1 MKYVLISLSFVCWL
15 LISLT
20 IIGII
25 ITPFSY
31 FSGES
36 DLSEIISVLIMGPL
50 SIAFF
55 YWLGPNRY
63 KKYKLKKIEE
73 LAGRQGVEISPKPT
87 LFQRFTRFA
96 PGYNQEEVDKSLADA
111 KKVLKNSKAEIK
123 QGWKNF
129 KAETKAEIK
138 EIEEQHEK
146 EKKSKEKIKWIG
158 PIAMWKGFKAEMKKL
173 EEQQE
178 KEKKLKQEKYIW
190 EQKTLLENSYINN
203 EHKIICKT
211 INTLDNYFFRAP
223 PEGGCLEADNYS
235 NDCIEWLL
243 LEGKE
248 WLELKNSP
256 SKVPDDE
263 IWKSCFI
270 RNEVCIGMPIEYV
283 EKLLVTFEYRIPDID
298 SKKIEN
304 SKGTTLIRRYGKY
317 KNKVGSH
324 SYKYEVKY
332 RDNIVISYKEL

>member
-1 MKYVLISLSFVCWL
+1 MKYLLISLSFICWL
-15 LISLT
+15 VISLT

-25 ITPFSY
+25 ISPFSY

-36 DLSEIISVLIMGPL
+36 DFSEIISVLIMGPL

-87 LFQRFTRFA
+87 LFQRFTKFA
-96 PGYNQEEVDKSLADA
+96 PGYDQEKVDKGWADTKTEFSNIKTDM
-111 KKVLKNSKAEIK
+111 KK
-123 QGWKNF
+123 GWKNF
-129 KAETKAEIK
+129 KAEIK
-138 EIEEQHEK
+138 ELEEQQEK
-146 EKKSKEKIKWIG
+146 EKKPKEKIKWVG

-178 KEKKLKQEKYIW
+178 KEKKLKQQKYIQ

-203 EHKIICKT
+203 EHKIICET

-263 IWKSCFI
+263 IWESCFI
-270 RNEVCIGMPIEYV
+270 RSEVCIGMPIEYV
-283 EKLLVTFEYRIPDID
+283 EKLLIIVDAKWETD
-298 SKKIEN
+298 SKTIKN
-304 SKGTTLIRRYGKY
+304 SKGTTLIRRYRKY
-317 KNKVGSH
+317 KNKVGSY
-324 SYKYEVKY
+324 SYKNEVKY

>member
-1 MKYVLISLSFVCWL
+1 MKYVLIPLSFVCWL

-73 LAGRQGVEISPKPT
+73 LAGRQGVGVPQKPT
-87 LFQRFTRFA
+87 TTQR
-96 PGYNQEEVDKSLADA
+96 P
-111 KKVLKNSKAEIK
+111 
-123 QGWKNF
+123 
-129 KAETKAEIK
+129 TKFSSEYEQDK
-138 EIEEQHEK
+138 EI
-146 EKKSKEKIKWIG
+146 
-158 PIAMWKGFKAEMKKL
+158 
-173 EEQQE
+173 
-178 KEKKLKQEKYIW
+178 KLKQEKYIE
-190 EQKTLLENSYINN
+190 EQKTLLKNSYKNN
-203 EHKIICKT
+203 EHKIICET
-211 INTLDNYFFRAP
+211 INTLDNYFFRRP
-223 PEGGCLEADNYS
+223 EEGGYLESYNFS
-235 NDCIEWLL
+235 NESIENLLETGEEWLQ
-243 LEGKE
+243 
-248 WLELKNSP
+248 LKNSP
-256 SKVPDDE
+256 SKMPDDE
-263 IWKSCFI
+263 IWESCFI

-283 EKLLVTFEYRIPDID
+283 EKLLILVDAKWETD

-317 KNKVGSH
+317 KNQVGSY

-332 RDNIVISYKEL
+332 RDNKVISYKEL

>member
-15 LISLT
+15 VISLT

-36 DLSEIISVLIMGPL
+36 DFSEIISVLIMGPL

-73 LAGRQGVEISPKPT
+73 LAGRQGVEIPPKST
-87 LFQRFTRFA
+87 LFQRFTKFA
-96 PGYNQEEVDKSLADA
+96 PGYDQEKVDKSWADA
-111 KKVLKNSKAEIK
+111 KTELSKIK
-123 QGWKNF
+123 TDMKKSWEEAKLEDGIDSNDD
-129 KAETKAEIK
+129 AIK
-138 EIEEQHEK
+138 K

-158 PIAMWKGFKAEMKKL
+158 PIAFWKGLKADIKKL

-178 KEKKLKQEKYIW
+178 KEKKLKQEKYIQ
-190 EQKTLLENSYINN
+190 EQMTLLENSYINN
-203 EHKIICKT
+203 EHKIICET
-211 INTLDNYFFRAP
+211 INTLDSYFFRAP

-263 IWKSCFI
+263 IWESCFI

-283 EKLLVTFEYRIPDID
+283 EKLLILVDAKWETD

-332 RDNIVISYKEL
+332 RDNKVISYKEL